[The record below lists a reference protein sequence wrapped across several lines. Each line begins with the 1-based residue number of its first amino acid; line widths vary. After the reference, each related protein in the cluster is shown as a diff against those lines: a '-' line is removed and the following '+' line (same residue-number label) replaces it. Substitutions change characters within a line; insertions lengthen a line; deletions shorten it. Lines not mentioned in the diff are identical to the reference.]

1 MSHLLIVEDDT
12 DTAAALAALLRKRG
26 HGVACAGSAGEALHQ
41 LHHGQPDL
49 LLLDLGLPRVDGLD
63 LLDALAEE
71 PQFSELPV
79 VVYSG
84 RTDAD
89 SVTTALRHGAMDYIV
104 KGGPW
109 EQTCQRVESCLA
121 RAADA

>member
-1 MSHLLIVEDDT
+1 MSHLLIVEDDSNT
-12 DTAAALAALLRKRG
+12 SAALAALLRNRG
-26 HGVACAGSAGEALHQ
+26 HHVACASTAGEALHQ
-41 LHHGQPDL
+41 LHHAQPDL

-71 PQFSELPV
+71 PQFSDVPV

-84 RTDAD
+84 RAD
-89 SVTTALRHGAMDYIV
+89 PAAVDTALRRGALDYIV
-104 KGGPW
+104 KGEPW
-109 EQTCQRVESCLA
+109 EQTCQRIESCVG